1 MLGVLEMNS
10 AEMEYNLSRH
20 PDLYYMDE
28 DGLIRLNEEEYEKQT
43 EMNTM
48 SEMSILMQTRTEAD
62 MIIRA
67 KDAVKSS
74 DSEKDK
80 QSALSTLEAK
90 YPNVRI
96 YFESDYEHIS
106 VTDMKAA
113 ENEHTQ
119 YVLTQI

>member
-1 MLGVLEMNS
+1 MNS
-10 AEMEYNLSRH
+10 AAMEYNLSRH
-20 PDLYYMDE
+20 PELYYMDVF
-28 DGLIRLNEEEYEKQT
+28 GVIRLNEEEYEEQV
-43 EMNTM
+43 N
-48 SEMSILMQTRTEAD
+48 IMQTDKAT

-67 KDAVKSS
+67 KDAVESS

-90 YPNVRI
+90 YPNVRV

-106 VTDMKAA
+106 VADIKAA

-119 YVLTQI
+119 YVLTNI

>member
-1 MLGVLEMNS
+1 MNS

-43 EMNTM
+43 EMKTM
-48 SEMSILMQTRTEAD
+48 IPTLTTGKRD

-67 KDAVKSS
+67 KNGKVSPDT
-74 DSEKDK
+74 EKDK
-80 QSALSTLEAK
+80 KSKLDSIQAR
-90 YPNVRI
+90 YPNVQI
-96 YFESDYEHIS
+96 YLESDWESID
-106 VTDMKAA
+106 VADMVAA
-113 ENEHTQ
+113 ENEHTN

>member
-1 MLGVLEMNS
+1 MNS
-10 AEMEYNLSRH
+10 AAMEYNLSRH
-20 PDLYYMDE
+20 PELYYMDVF
-28 DGLIRLNEEEYEKQT
+28 GVIRLNEEEYKKQT

-67 KDAVKSS
+67 KDAVESS

-80 QSALSTLEAK
+80 QLALSILEWK
-90 YPNVRI
+90 YPNVRV

-106 VTDMKAA
+106 VADIKAA

-119 YVLTQI
+119 YVLTNI

>member
-1 MLGVLEMNS
+1 MNS
-10 AEMEYNLSRH
+10 AAMEYNLSRH
-20 PDLYYMDE
+20 PELYYMDVF
-28 DGLIRLNEEEYEKQT
+28 GVIRLNEEEYKKQT

-67 KDAVKSS
+67 KDAVESS

-80 QSALSTLEAK
+80 QSALSTLNAK
-90 YPNVRI
+90 YPNVRVLI
-96 YFESDYEHIS
+96 ESDWKI
-106 VTDMKAA
+106 VTVDDMKAA

-119 YVLTQI
+119 YVLTNI